1 MEFVEDIVENFS
13 GRSGRREEEV
23 VYQQSD
29 YYEGGRPPP
38 PSVPAPWI
46 ARWGESERQWYFVN
60 EATGETRWEAPG
72 YGGGYGPPQ
81 AGYREEVV
89 EERTYY
95 DDRPPQKDHSLAYG
109 LAGGAV
115 GLAGGALLMDEGEK
129 IRE

>member
-13 GRSGRREEEV
+13 GRSGRGEEEV
-23 VYQQSD
+23 VYQESD

-46 ARWGESERQWYFVN
+46 ARWDESQRQWYFVN
-60 EATGETRWEAPG
+60 EATRETSWEVPG
-72 YGGGYGPPQ
+72 YGGGDGYGPPQ
-81 AGYREEVV
+81 AGYREEEVV

-95 DDRPPQKDHSLAYG
+95 DDRPPQKDY
-109 LAGGAV
+109 